1 MPTTQREKIAI
12 VGGGMSGLCAAHE
25 LSRTPELRARYEVTL
40 YQLGWRLGGKLA
52 SGRDPDRSMR
62 STEHGLHVWFGFY
75 DNAFAV
81 FREVFDRWERP
92 AGCPWSEWRDAF
104 LPQRLT
110 PVGEEIDGELGHW
123 DVVWP
128 VNADEPGRGG
138 VLLSPWGV
146 VTQLFSLL
154 VELIHG
160 GLSGDRA
167 LTEFDGADV
176 INADAVS
183 TLPEDDHA
191 HSVGVLPPDIEER
204 YVEAVPILEG
214 GPDAVPFVAGAERTL
229 GDLYA
234 WIRRWLAAL
243 GARMGRLADAHFH
256 GIIHLLHTL
265 KRVALALLA
274 DRDDVDARRLRN
286 IIEIGVAFLCGL
298 LNPHYRIWR
307 SGGDL
312 DRINH
317 LEFRAWLIENGA
329 AKDVVDSWSALRA
342 VYDAFFQYRGG
353 DLNHPDFEAGTAA
366 RVFLRTVFT
375 YKGHVL
381 YLLVAGMGETVIGP
395 MYEVLRAQGVRFE
408 FFHKLRGVT
417 VAPRGTLTHVDA
429 PSVTELVFERQAE
442 IAGGADYRPTFVDGG
457 LVCWPSQ
464 PLWDQLVDGDQLR
477 AAGVDFESHWSPH
490 RGAERRLR
498 RGVDFDRVISAIDLS
513 SFKPLNDVDRSIFAD
528 VLAHSPRL
536 RALAEALP
544 MIPSVAA
551 QLWMRPTLEDL
562 GWTAGRP
569 AMVTWAYP
577 QDVWADMSAV
587 LAHESWGDVDPP
599 RSLHY
604 LTGVW
609 GAPTDLYARPST
621 AADTPRLALDD
632 VTRRTYEQLDR
643 HVASIWPKAVAST
656 GGFDRALVRDVYLRA
671 NIDPAECCVGS
682 PTDTAHLRPRADESG
697 VDGLILAGNWVRS
710 GVNSTCVEQ
719 ATMTGLAAARAI
731 TGLPREIVGEYFLA
745 AGPGTAPA
753 PRPRPQPQPAPQPQ
767 PQPAPGPAPR
777 LPAYISSVGHGE
789 QVMLP
794 PGQVKRGRLYAFAVP
809 ADRHQL
815 SAYARRY
822 LAEPTGGALD
832 FSAIAPYVLCTYL
845 RSDALTST
853 AEEVGT
859 ISDRECALWIVLV
872 ERPRGAARPRLV
884 FWMPYIIIDTSIGMA
899 TGREIWGFRKEVG
912 AVRVPAAD
920 QDPARFVGEATIF
933 RTLQTL
939 TRGRQEPLIR
949 VERDA
954 PLGPLERAWSSVE
967 DVGLYFAERLLGGA
981 EAWASRWARAIRDRS
996 GADGWSPT
1004 FRPSITTVN
1013 LKQFRDAAAPDRACY
1028 QSIVASPLQIT
1039 KIRGGGPLRGDYWL
1053 RITRC
1058 ESHQIVADL
1067 GLAGEESR
1075 VAFAAWLDVDMLAL
1089 AGEELWR
1096 ART

>member
-1 MPTTQREKIAI
+1 MTDTPREKIAI
-12 VGGGMSGLCAAHE
+12 VGGGMSGLCAAYE

-52 SGRDPDRSMR
+52 SGRDPARSMR

-81 FREVFDRWERP
+81 FREVFERWERP
-92 AGCPWSEWRDAF
+92 PGCPWGQWSDAF

-110 PVGEEIDGELGHW
+110 PVGEEIDGQLGHW
-123 DVVWP
+123 DVIWP

-154 VELIHG
+154 VELIHA
-160 GLSGDRA
+160 GLTDPRDLLEKDSDTFA
-167 LTEFDGADV
+167 ATEPL
-176 INADAVS
+176 
-183 TLPEDDHA
+183 LPEHDAHA
-191 HSVGVLPPDIEER
+191 VGALPPDIEKL
-204 YVEAVPILEG
+204 YVDAVPLLEG
-214 GPDAVPFVAGAERTL
+214 GPAAVTFVPGAERTL
-229 GDLYA
+229 GELYT
-234 WIRRWLAAL
+234 WIKRWLAAL
-243 GARMGRLADAHFH
+243 GDRMERLADAHFH

-265 KRVALALLA
+265 KRVALAVLA
-274 DRDDVDARRLRN
+274 GRDDLGARRLRN

-317 LEFRAWLIENGA
+317 LEFRAWLIDNGA
-329 AKDVVDSWSALRA
+329 AKDVVDGWSALRA

-353 DLNHPDFEAGTAA
+353 DLTKPDFEAGTAA

-375 YKGHVL
+375 YKGAVL

-395 MYEVLRAQGVRFE
+395 MHEVLRAQGVRFE
-408 FFHKLRGVT
+408 FFHKLRGVELDRSRGAPG
-417 VAPRGTLTHVDA
+417 VA
-429 PSVTELVFERQAE
+429 ELVFERQAA
-442 IAGGADYRPTFVDGG
+442 IVGGAAYRPTFVDGG
-457 LVCWPSQ
+457 LVCWPSE
-464 PLWDQLVDGDQLR
+464 PFWDQLEGGDQLR

-498 RGVDFDRVISAIDLS
+498 RGVDFDRVISAVDLS
-513 SFKPLNDVDRSIFAD
+513 SFKPLNTVDRSIFD
-528 VLAHSPRL
+528 QVLAASPRL
-536 RALAEALP
+536 AALADALP

-551 QLWMRPTLEDL
+551 QLWMRPTLEGL

-643 HVASIWPKAVAST
+643 HVGSIWPDAVAST
-656 GGFDRALVRDVYLRA
+656 GGLDRALVRDVYLRA
-671 NIDPAECCVGS
+671 NVDPAECCVGS
-682 PTDTAHLRPRADESG
+682 PTDTARLRPRADESG
-697 VDGLILAGNWVRS
+697 IDGLILAGNWVRS
-710 GVNSTCVEQ
+710 GINSTCVEQ

-731 TGLPREIVGEYFLA
+731 TGLPREIVGEHFLA
-745 AGPGTAPA
+745 ARPGSA
-753 PRPRPQPQPAPQPQ
+753 PRPRPPPQPQ
-767 PQPAPGPAPR
+767 PEPQPEPEPAPAPR
-777 LPAYISSVGHGE
+777 LPAYVSSVGHGE

-794 PGQVKRGRLYAFAVP
+794 PGEVKRGRLYAFAVP
-809 ADRHQL
+809 ADRAQL
-815 SAYARRY
+815 SAYARRT

-832 FSAIAPYVLCTYL
+832 FAAVAPYVLCTYL
-845 RSDALTST
+845 RSDSLTST

-872 ERPRGAARPRLV
+872 ERPRGRARPRLV

-912 AVRVPAAD
+912 AVHVPAAD

-967 DVGLYFAERLLGGA
+967 DVGLYFAERLLGGV
-981 EAWASRWARAIRDRS
+981 EAWASRWASAVRGLS
-996 GADGWSPT
+996 GASGWLPA
-1004 FRPSITTVN
+1004 FRPTLTTVN

-1028 QSIVASPLQIT
+1028 QSVVASPLEIT
-1039 KIRGGGPLRGDYWL
+1039 KIRGGGPLRGDYLL

-1067 GLAGEESR
+1067 GLAGEESP

-1089 AGEELWR
+1089 AGEELRR